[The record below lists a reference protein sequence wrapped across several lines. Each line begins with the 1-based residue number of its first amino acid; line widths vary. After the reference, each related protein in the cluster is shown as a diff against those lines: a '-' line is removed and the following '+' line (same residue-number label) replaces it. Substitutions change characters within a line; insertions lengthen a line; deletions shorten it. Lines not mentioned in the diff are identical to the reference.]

1 LSFFT
6 PILRAPAT
14 PHRLIN
20 QRNGLIVVERV
31 ITAFD
36 SASRRHGLLGLD
48 EMPANQALIIAP
60 SNAVHTWWMRFAI
73 DLAFITKAG
82 RIVKVR
88 SGVPPRRIAVSV
100 AAYAVIE
107 FASGILAARDTAAGD
122 TLLLVAHGSAA
133 STRPTVLPA

>member
-1 LSFFT
+1 MSFFT

-20 QRNGLIVVERV
+20 QRNGMIVASRV
-31 ITAFD
+31 MTAFD

-48 EMPANQALIIAP
+48 AMPAGQALIIAP
-60 SNAVHTWWMRFAI
+60 SNAVHTWSMRFAI

-88 SGVPPRRIAVSV
+88 SGVQPRRIAVSV
-100 AAYAVIE
+100 TAYAVIE
-107 FASGILAARDTAAGD
+107 FDSGILEARDTAAGD
-122 TLLLVAHGSAA
+122 TLLLVAHGAA
-133 STRPTVLPA
+133 DGA